1 MASIF
6 TPGNGTIDPTA
17 DGALV
22 AAVSTSHECAHCRS
36 LIASGER
43 WVREKVY
50 EPSADN
56 SPHYRR
62 YHADLFHDQELS
74 CWEKHEMELE
84 IARMARATDRIM

>member
-6 TPGNGTIDPTA
+6 TPGNGIIDPTA

-36 LIASGER
+36 LIVSGER

>member
-6 TPGNGTIDPTA
+6 TLPNGTIDPTA

-22 AAVSTSHECAHCRS
+22 AAVSTSHECSHCRS
-36 LIASGER
+36 LIVSGER
-43 WVREKVY
+43 WVREKIY

-56 SPHYRR
+56 GPQYRR